1 MKKSFFL
8 ILLPI
13 LLSCCSVGP
22 EYRPQKIRLSKEW
35 YPESI
40 TKQAGIVVSEKK
52 EIEEVQRWWENL
64 HDPTLN
70 KLIDMAVKGNLDI
83 KIALSR
89 LREARALRERER
101 ARLFP
106 FFDINASATRKRISE
121 TGRTEEL
128 YSVSIDSSWEIDIF
142 GGIRRS
148 IEEQEARL
156 LAAKEGLR
164 DVIVSL
170 LSELAINYV
179 ELRTY
184 QERLKAVISNAKA
197 QEAIYKLNLSK
208 YKAGLIDEL
217 YVQQSRYV
225 LEDTRSQI
233 PPLQEGIERAKNR
246 IAVLLGK
253 RPGEIDDLLSESYPI
268 PEPPIRVVIGIP
280 ANALRNR
287 PDVRRAEFNLAAAT
301 YAVGKAK
308 AELYPKFD
316 LSGSIGLES
325 MSKGDLF
332 KWASRTW
339 HIAASITWKIFHAG
353 ELRQNVKIYTERQ
366 KQAYY
371 EYKNT
376 ILKALEEVRNAI
388 ISYVKEKKRCH
399 ALKKAVDAARK
410 SYELALDRY
419 RAGISDFIDVL
430 DAERSLQQLQDQL
443 AVSKGRVI
451 IELIKLYKA
460 LGGGWSSFVFHVG
473 RQWSC
478 P

>member
-8 ILLPI
+8 II
-13 LLSCCSVGP
+13 LSMLFFSCSVGP
-22 EYRPQKIRLSKEW
+22 EYRAKKIKLSKHW
-35 YPESI
+35 YPERI
-40 TKQAGIVVSEKK
+40 IKQAGIVVSKKK
-52 EIEEVQRWWENL
+52 EIKEVQRWWEKL

-70 KLIDMAVKGNLDI
+70 KLINMAVKGNLDI

-89 LREARALRERER
+89 LREARALRGRER

-106 FFDINASATRKRISE
+106 FFDINASAKRMRISE

-128 YSVSIDSSWEIDIF
+128 YSMSIDSSWEIDIF

-156 LAAKEGLR
+156 LAAREGLR
-164 DVIVSL
+164 DVLVSL

-184 QERLKAVISNAKA
+184 QERLKAVVSNAKA
-197 QEAIYKLNLSK
+197 QEAIYRLNLSK
-208 YKAGLIDEL
+208 YRAGLIDEL
-217 YVQQSRYV
+217 YVQQSKYV
-225 LEDTRSQI
+225 LENTKAQI
-233 PPLQEGIERAKNR
+233 PPLQEEIERVKNR

-253 RPGEIDDLLSESYPI
+253 KPGEIDNLLSEPSSM

-287 PDVRRAEFNLAAAT
+287 PDVRRAELNLIAAT

-308 AELYPKFD
+308 AELYPKFN

-325 MSKGDLF
+325 ISKGDLF

-339 HIAASITWKIFHAG
+339 HIAANITWKIFHAG

-371 EYKNT
+371 EYENT

-388 ISYVKEKKRCH
+388 ISYVKEKRRCY
-399 ALKKAVDAARK
+399 ALKRAVDAAKK
-410 SYELALDRY
+410 SYKLALDRY
-419 RAGISDFIDVL
+419 RAGLSDFIDVL

-443 AVSKGRVI
+443 AISRGKVI
-451 IELIKLYKA
+451 IELIRLYKA
-460 LGGGWSSFVFHVG
+460 LGGGWKPWKIS
-473 RQWSC
+473 
-478 P
+478 